1 LAADYLLN
9 FNKERKMNNIIKAF
23 VVFFAVTLSFVST
36 SCDEFE
42 SFPLNIPF
50 QIEIVTQGSSNPSQ
64 STTNYCLNQSETF
77 EGYLGDIES
86 IKFVEAAWRTDSV
99 KNITSGDIEITVKSN
114 GVIIFIETLNNIN
127 PKDYQSPNGPFVLNL
142 SETEIT
148 ALNNYLNAYLDNQN
162 QCLEATVKATVDTG
176 TPPYYLKGYIDMVVE
191 AETNI

>member
-9 FNKERKMNNIIKAF
+9 FNKERKMKKIIKAF
-23 VVFFAVTLSFVST
+23 VIVIAITLSFISN

-42 SFPLNIPF
+42 SFLLNIPF
-50 QIEIVTQGSSNPSQ
+50 QIDIVVQGSTNPSQ
-64 STTNYCLNQSETF
+64 SVSNYCLNESETF

-99 KNITSGDIEITVKSN
+99 KNITSGDVEITVRSN
-114 GVIIFIETLNNIN
+114 GVIIFQETLNNIN
-127 PKDYQSPNGPFVLNL
+127 PKDYQSPNGPFVLTL
-142 SETEIT
+142 SDAEIT
-148 ALNNYLNAYLDNQN
+148 AMNNYLNAYLDNPN

-191 AETNI
+191 ADTKI